1 MTPADT
7 SAEAVERVASMCED
21 FAEDGDGAAE
31 AAALLRALAKE
42 RDQLRDTNR
51 RLNQRCQ
58 AAEASLPDYR
68 KIIAVPPDGDGVRFV
83 SGNLGRALA
92 VTMCAKLDD
101 KLAEQETLLAERN
114 RQNAA
119 AFADRDA
126 LLADQRRLLYLA
138 STASM
143 NWGHRERAGYT
154 LDPLQFESARDVIRP
169 DDFRRAIDAAM
180 AGPCADI
187 RAAKVHP

>member
-1 MTPADT
+1 MATKLYADRMSDVIDLDDLGALYFSHVMAMTAEGLHEK
-7 SAEAVERVASMCED
+7 SAI
-21 FAEDGDGAAE
+21 AAE
-31 AAALLRALAKE
+31 LAW
-42 RDQLRDTNR
+42 RDHR
-51 RLNQRCQ
+51 
-58 AAEASLPDYR
+58 
-68 KIIAVPPDGDGVRFV
+68 IADLE
-83 SGNLGRALA
+83 S
-92 VTMCAKLDD
+92 
-101 KLAEQETLLAERN
+101 LLAERN